1 MEYYI
6 KTILIGSYGCGKTSL
21 FKRLTN
27 DDFKSSHD
35 STIGVDYQSKIYVKD
50 NISYKFAIWDTAG
63 AKPFVP
69 IIKSY
74 FRGSYL
80 AILIFDL
87 NDQNSFNEMLEW
99 WRIYNEECPNNY
111 VILVGN
117 KKDLINKKSNEIN
130 EINEINYG
138 NINPLTIIEFIKQNK
153 LPYFEI
159 SCKTKEGL
167 TDLQEII
174 LNHISSGIKDGSI
187 KLGKNSGVK
196 ITSLDKNKYNS
207 SKITDIFK
215 IEEIDKHE
223 KKNKKCCVL
232 L

>member
-35 STIGVDYQSKIYVKD
+35 STIGVDYQAKIYVKD

-117 KKDLINKKSNEIN
+117 KKDLINKKSN